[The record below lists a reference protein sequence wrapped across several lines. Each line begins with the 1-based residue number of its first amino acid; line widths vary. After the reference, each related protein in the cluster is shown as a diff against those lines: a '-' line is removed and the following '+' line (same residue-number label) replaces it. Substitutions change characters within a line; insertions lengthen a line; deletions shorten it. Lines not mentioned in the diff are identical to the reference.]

1 MLLSVIINCQMPTPD
16 SEKGE
21 IEISLI
27 VVGAPKLRQKEDDVD
42 FQVFLSQIW
51 KLGNNRQTADYVLTI
66 DQLLKN
72 CRLIGQTD

>member
-1 MLLSVIINCQMPTPD
+1 MPTPD

-27 VVGAPKLRQKEDDVD
+27 VVGAPKLWQKED
-42 FQVFLSQIW
+42 FQVFLLGIW